1 MGSPL
6 KRIEQ
11 ELKYELAILYSQNG
25 LPCILHVGTIGMEGK
40 PLFVDEYG
48 KSKLDIKQKIQP

>member
-1 MGSPL
+1 M
-6 KRIEQ
+6 
-11 ELKYELAILYSQNG
+11 YELAILYSQNG
-25 LPCILHVGTIGMEGK
+25 TALYTALWDNSMEGK